1 MCAAEMAKKDCVMK
15 RLTTLMLIVLSTLAV
30 SACGLRGTLER
41 PPPMWGD
48 APEESQE
55 NNESDD

>member
-1 MCAAEMAKKDCVMK
+1 MK
-15 RLTTLMLIVLSTLAV
+15 RLSTFMLIILSTLAV

-48 APEESQE
+48 APEES
-55 NNESDD
+55 NEDEQSDG

>member
-1 MCAAEMAKKDCVMK
+1 MK
-15 RLTTLMLIVLSTLAV
+15 RFTTFMLIVLSTLTV

-48 APEESQE
+48 APEESQDQSQ
-55 NNESDD
+55 SDG